1 MRFVAL
7 DASMPP
13 DAILAE
19 MHDLV
24 ATTDGPSSDANEN
37 ENAARPFAFDVAQI
51 SVAYRADGGDGT
63 FRGGTWRERLASG
76 LGLAPPG
83 VAILSDTAYH
93 RETTTTRDDVLPLA
107 EFLREWSAAIA
118 SRGPAVIGA
127 EPGLMV
133 TLVDPRAV
141 VPSLRVLRAAVRR
154 GAIAGPLIVAGEILP
169 GPGGFLPELA
179 SVFAKPPPHDDETHR
194 HDQREHFS
202 REKTT
207 RGFPPVPG
215 DTADAARMARES
227 RTYFFDPSDFVKA
240 AAGFLPGAIL
250 SLGWSAHGICDD
262 TFDAAKARKA
272 YEDWYASG
280 DPGTFEWDLDVEGG
294 AGDEGGR
301 RRRRRA
307 LSEDDDAPEAEDG
320 SDDAAASGDDA
331 AASGD
336 SASNALPQMRCDEQ
350 LSAAAENA
358 AGSPDSAAS
367 NAAGAGSPT
376 DSAASNAAPS
386 TVLTTKCR
394 YDLNAVALAREAE
407 ASPATDAGY
416 GEATARDMYWVLRD
430 AGWAGDVIFDARA
443 CALARGVDPDGDDA
457 TPHPY
462 KKLLRQKLGYAL
474 GLRGIADE
482 RTRAWLSGS
491 LDAAPDASTTF
502 AFAGLRDERGERLGG
517 EDVAPR
523 RKRGKKTSPGEGG
536 EL

>member
-1 MRFVAL
+1 M
-7 DASMPP
+7 
-13 DAILAE
+13 
-19 MHDLV
+19 
-24 ATTDGPSSDANEN
+24 
-37 ENAARPFAFDVAQI
+37 
-51 SVAYRADGGDGT
+51 
-63 FRGGTWRERLASG
+63 
-76 LGLAPPG
+76 
-83 VAILSDTAYH
+83 
-93 RETTTTRDDVLPLA
+93 
-107 EFLREWSAAIA
+107 
-118 SRGPAVIGA
+118 
-127 EPGLMV
+127 
-133 TLVDPRAV
+133 
-141 VPSLRVLRAAVRR
+141 
-154 GAIAGPLIVAGEILP
+154 
-169 GPGGFLPELA
+169 
-179 SVFAKPPPHDDETHR
+179 
-194 HDQREHFS
+194 
-202 REKTT
+202 
-207 RGFPPVPG
+207 
-215 DTADAARMARES
+215 
-227 RTYFFDPSDFVKA
+227 KA

-280 DPGTFEWDLDVEGG
+280 DPGTFEWDLDEEGG
-294 AGDEGGR
+294 TGDEGGR
-301 RRRRRA
+301 RRRRRT
-307 LSEDDDAPEAEDG
+307 LSEDDAPEAEDG

-331 AASGD
+331 AAAGD

-350 LSAAAENA
+350 LSVAAENA
-358 AGSPDSAAS
+358 PTGAGSPDSAAS
-367 NAAGAGSPT
+367 T
-376 DSAASNAAPS
+376 APS

-394 YDLNAVALAREAE
+394 YDLNAAALAREAE

-462 KKLLRQKLGYAL
+462 VIALRQKLGYAL